1 MEPEILFSRIGG
13 IGHVLLNRPK
23 ALNALTHQMCHALET
38 RLRAWAADEMVKAVV
53 IRGAGDR
60 AFCAGGDIRRLYD
73 AGKTGDDYPYRFWA
87 DEYRLDALIKHYANP
102 YLALLDGITMGGGVG
117 MSVHGSHRIVTEH
130 ALFAMPETGIGLFP
144 DVGGSYFLPRC
155 PGRIGLYLG
164 LTGERLGA
172 ADLLYSGIA
181 THYVP
186 RASLDALEEAL
197 AAAPGEVDAVLAR
210 FAGDPGPATLAGQR
224 DEIDRLFAGSS
235 LDTVLADLAAEGST
249 FSRRALDM
257 LATKSP
263 TALRLTFRQL
273 QEGARLGFDDCMRME
288 WRMVS
293 HVPRHMPDFYEGVR
307 AAIIDKDN
315 RPQWSPP
322 RLADVDEAMIDRFFA
337 AAPKGELALY

>member
-1 MEPEILFSRIGG
+1 MEPEILFSRISG
-13 IGHVLLNRPK
+13 IGRVLLNRPK
-23 ALNALTHQMCHALET
+23 ALNALTHQMCDALET
-38 RLRAWAADEMVKAVV
+38 RLRAWAADETVKAVV
-53 IRGAGDR
+53 IRGAGER

-87 DEYRLDALIKHYANP
+87 DEYRLDALIKHYAKP

-117 MSVHGSHRIVTEH
+117 MSVHGSHRLVTEH

-164 LTGERLGA
+164 LTGERLRA

-186 RASLDALEEAL
+186 RARLDALEEAL

>member
-13 IGHVLLNRPK
+13 IGRVLLNRPK

-38 RLRAWAADEMVKAVV
+38 RLRAWAADETVKAVV
-53 IRGAGDR
+53 IRGAGER

-87 DEYRLDALIKHYANP
+87 DEYRLDALIKHYAKP

-210 FAGDPGPATLAGQR
+210 FVGDPGPATLAGQR
-224 DEIDRLFAGSS
+224 DEVDRLFAGSS

-337 AAPKGELALY
+337 AAPKGELALC